1 MGSGGG
7 GRRCVANFCCVRN
20 CGVFVKIIDGL
31 KKIFGKSRGS
41 SSGGSTSSYDQN
53 VADLELTVKIQN
65 ALTEFRE
72 DTRAKSESFEDDI
85 IRECREDLDEFIKE
99 LKKYNRIRYGSSMLN
114 IDIGQL
120 ERENRKTEDKIHGF
134 IVKRVSKRISL
145 DDTEC
150 LEILK
155 LNPGAEK
162 TRRLDEFYQKVLK
175 EAIRALK
182 VIIRDA
188 MEKQTDIVE
197 DYIQRRIDSILYT
210 YDSKTAEFEKIANVK
225 KSGQAEMEEEQ
236 IRLAHMVSLCEL
248 GLGQL

>member
-7 GRRCVANFCCVRN
+7 GRCCVANFCCVGN
-20 CGVFVKIIDGL
+20 CCVFVKI
-31 KKIFGKSRGS
+31 KEKIFGKSRGS
-41 SSGGSTSSYDQN
+41 SSGGSTSSYNQN
-53 VADLELTVKIQN
+53 VADLELTVKVQN

-72 DTRAKSESFEDDI
+72 DTRAKSERFEDDI

-155 LNPGAEK
+155 LDPGAEK
-162 TRRLDEFYQKVLK
+162 TRRSETEK
-175 EAIRALK
+175 RANP
-182 VIIRDA
+182 
-188 MEKQTDIVE
+188 
-197 DYIQRRIDSILYT
+197 RRETMRSIPE
-210 YDSKTAEFEKIANVK
+210 SR
-225 KSGQAEMEEEQ
+225 SGRTISPSAATPVRVDTSE
-236 IRLAHMVSLCEL
+236 
-248 GLGQL
+248 